1 MLLRYGSNLIKSNEM
16 IEMIFEDRGIKW
28 ILGAGI
34 TRIEYGK
41 ANYENFDGEFK
52 SIEYDFAMLFEHF
65 RDMDLRRLTKA
76 IKILPKN
83 CSKALWLLT
92 PTTLQNLIKNGKSRT
107 CQTYRNPSCSNIF
120 DLGIT
125 IAPAH
130 PTSKPRKSPRGTDI
144 TPAPP
149 RTGMPSKM
157 TARLVADNIID
168 SIMKKR
174 NY

>member
-92 PTTLQNLIKNGKSRT
+92 PTTATPNFKTEKKSERNGYYASATKNWNAFKND
-107 CQTYRNPSCSNIF
+107 C
-120 DLGIT
+120 
-125 IAPAH
+125 
-130 PTSKPRKSPRGTDI
+130 K
-144 TPAPP
+144 
-149 RTGMPSKM
+149 TGC
-157 TARLVADNIID
+157 R
-168 SIMKKR
+168 
-174 NY
+174 